1 MATNR
6 TFTII
11 KPNAV
16 GDRNIGN
23 ICAMIE
29 NSGFRIIAM
38 KMTYLSRSDAEKFY
52 HVHKGKFFFR
62 NLYLFMTSGP
72 IVVMVLEKENAV
84 EDFRKLIGKTNPEL
98 AQEGT
103 IRKLYAAS
111 KTRNAIHASDSD
123 ENAAWEASF
132 FFADKEIID
141 TEYCL
146 PLSEDEIDSD

>member
-1 MATNR
+1 MTNR

-16 GDRNIGN
+16 GANNIGN
-23 ICAMIE
+23 ICSMIE
-29 NSGFRIIAM
+29 KDGFRIIAM

-52 HVHKGKFFFR
+52 YVHKGRFFFK

-84 EDFRKLIGKTNPEL
+84 ADFRKLIGSTNPE
-98 AQEGT
+98 AAAEGT
-103 IRKLYAAS
+103 IRKLYADS

-132 FFADKEIID
+132 FFDDKEIID
-141 TEYCL
+141 TQYCL
-146 PLSEDEIDSD
+146 PLPASEIDSD

>member
-1 MATNR
+1 
-6 TFTII
+6 
-11 KPNAV
+11 
-16 GDRNIGN
+16 
-23 ICAMIE
+23 MIE
-29 NSGFRIIAM
+29 QAGFRIVAM

-52 HVHKGKFFFR
+52 YVHKGRFFFR

-84 EDFRKLIGKTNPEL
+84 ADFRTLIGSTNPEQ
-98 AQEGT
+98 AAEGT
-103 IRKLYAAS
+103 IRKRFADS

-146 PLSEDEIDSD
+146 PLPADEIDSD

>member
-1 MATNR
+1 MTNR

-16 GDRNIGN
+16 GANNIGN
-23 ICAMIE
+23 ICSMIE
-29 NSGFRIIAM
+29 KDGFRIIAM

-52 HVHKGKFFFR
+52 YVHKGRFFFK

-84 EDFRKLIGKTNPEL
+84 ADFRKLIGSTNPET
-98 AQEGT
+98 AAEGT
-103 IRKLYAAS
+103 IRKLYADS

-132 FFADKEIID
+132 FFDDKEIID
-141 TEYCL
+141 TQYCL
-146 PLSEDEIDSD
+146 PLPASEIDSD

>member
-1 MATNR
+1 MTNR

-29 NSGFRIIAM
+29 KAGFRILAM

-52 HVHKGKFFFR
+52 HVHVGKFFFR

-84 EDFRKLIGKTNPEL
+84 VDFRQLIGSTNPEM
-98 AQEGT
+98 AEEGT

-132 FFADKEIID
+132 FFDDKEIIEAD
-141 TEYCL
+141 YCL
-146 PLSEDEIDSD
+146 PLSETEIDSD